1 MVQFILDN
9 FDTIFRDEKSFETFD
24 KMILD
29 LAVRGK
35 LVPQIEDEE
44 PASELLQIIKEEKE
58 RLISEKVIKKE
69 KPLPTI
75 TEDEKP
81 FDIPNSWEWVRLG
94 EIAFKVTDG
103 SHNPPKDSSVG
114 FPMFSAK
121 NIIKGELDYY
131 NPDRYVTLKDFK
143 KENMRTKI
151 KENDILLSIV
161 GTIGKTCIVKN
172 YQTNFILQ
180 RSISVL
186 DIPINK
192 KYIIILLNSNFLLKQ
207 MFSKAKGTAQLGIY
221 LNVVKNLVLS
231 LPPLDEQF
239 RIVEKVEKLQ
249 ELSKKFKEIYNSNEK
264 TRANLKKSILE
275 EVEKSD
281 TNNELLISLEKL
293 FGNFEKVI
301 KTKED
306 VKDIRNLVL
315 SLAVRGK
322 LVPQIESEEPASK
335 LLQRIKKEKERL
347 VSEKVIKKE
356 KLLPPITEDEKPYN
370 IPSSWE
376 WVRLGEI
383 GQIIG
388 GGTPKTER
396 TEYWNGSVPWLT
408 PADLNG
414 YKDKYISFGKRFI
427 TDLGLKESSA
437 QLLKE
442 GTILF
447 SSRAP
452 IGYVAITKNNLA
464 TNQGFK
470 SISLFETK
478 SKEYLY
484 YYLKKIAKTVNDNAS
499 GTTFK
504 EISGSDVSKILFS
517 LPPLKEQERIV
528 KRVDELMVVCD
539 GLESKI
545 EMGEKINQK
554 LLASLLR

>member
-1 MVQFILDN
+1 MVKFILDN

-35 LVPQIEDEE
+35 FVPQIEDEE
-44 PASELLQIIKEEKE
+44 PASKLLEKIKEEKE
-58 RLISEKVIKKE
+58 RLIAEKVIKKE
-69 KPLPTI
+69 KLLPSI

-81 FDIPNSWEWVRLG
+81 YDIPDSWEWVRLG
-94 EIAFKVTDG
+94 AIISLSSGQDIPLNLCNDIGDGIPYLLGASNIKNNNIIIERWIKNPRVIASKGDLLISCKGTVGKLIINPLDEINLSRQLMG
-103 SHNPPKDSSVG
+103 I
-114 FPMFSAK
+114 K
-121 NIIKGELDYY
+121 NIFKILNINFLLIFFKNYVDEL
-131 NPDRYVTLKDFK
+131 
-143 KENMRTKI
+143 KEKSQGLIPGISRD
-151 KENDILLSIV
+151 DILLI
-161 GTIGKTCIVKN
+161 K
-172 YQTNFILQ
+172 F
-180 RSISVL
+180 
-186 DIPINK
+186 P
-192 KYIIILLNSNFLLKQ
+192 
-207 MFSKAKGTAQLGIY
+207 
-221 LNVVKNLVLS
+221 
-231 LPPLDEQF
+231 LPPLKEQE
-239 RIVEKVEKLQ
+239 RIVGKVEKLQ
-249 ELSKKFKEIYNSNEK
+249 KLSKKFKEIYNSNEK

-275 EVEKSD
+275 EIEKSD
-281 TNNELLISLEKL
+281 TNNKLLISLEKL

-315 SLAVRGK
+315 ALAVRGK
-322 LVPQIESEEPASK
+322 LVPQIEDEEPASK
-335 LLQRIKKEKERL
+335 LLEKIKEEKERL
-347 VSEKVIKKE
+347 IAEKVMKKE
-356 KLLPPITEDEKPYN
+356 KPLPLITEDEKPYD
-370 IPSSWE
+370 IPTSWE
-376 WVRLGEI
+376 WVRLKDI

-396 TEYWNGSVPWLT
+396 TEYWNGSIPWLT

-452 IGYVAITKNNLA
+452 IGYVAIAKNNLA

-484 YYLKKIAKTVNDNAS
+484 YYLKKIAKIVNDNAS

-504 EISGSDVSKILFS
+504 EISGADVGKILFP
-517 LPPLKEQERIV
+517 LPPLEEQERIV
-528 KRVDELMVVCD
+528 KRVDELMAVCD
-539 GLESKI
+539 ALESKI
-545 EMGEKINQK
+545 EIGEKINRK
-554 LLASLLR
+554 LLASLLKK

>member
-1 MVQFILDN
+1 
-9 FDTIFRDEKSFETFD
+9 
-24 KMILD
+24 
-29 LAVRGK
+29 
-35 LVPQIEDEE
+35 
-44 PASELLQIIKEEKE
+44 
-58 RLISEKVIKKE
+58 
-69 KPLPTI
+69 
-75 TEDEKP
+75 
-81 FDIPNSWEWVRLG
+81 SWEWVRLG
-94 EIAFKVTDG
+94 EISKIKSSKRIHLKDYKDNGIPFYRSKEIGNLSRNQNFECKNFISNELYEQIIKT
-103 SHNPPKDSSVG
+103 NIPPKKEDLLITAVG
-114 FPMFSAK
+114 SIGNTWINDGRKFYYKDGNITLIEK
-121 NIIKGELDYY
+121 NI
-131 NPDRYVTLKDFK
+131 NNNT
-143 KENMRTKI
+143 
-151 KENDILLSIV
+151 
-161 GTIGKTCIVKN
+161 
-172 YQTNFILQ
+172 
-180 RSISVL
+180 
-186 DIPINK
+186 
-192 KYIIILLNSNFLLKQ
+192 KYIQLYVKSPLFALLVNDTVS
-207 MFSKAKGTAQLGIY
+207 GTAYDALTIIK
-221 LNVVKNLVLS
+221 LNNLL
-231 LPPLDEQF
+231 LPFPPLEEQE

-264 TRANLKKSILE
+264 TRANLKKAILE

-315 SLAVRGK
+315 SLAVRGQ
-322 LVPQIESEEPASK
+322 LVPQIENEEPASE
-335 LLQRIKKEKERL
+335 LLQKIKEEKERL

-356 KLLPPITEDEKPYN
+356 KPLPAIIEDEKPFN
-370 IPSSWE
+370 IPNSWE
-376 WVRLGEI
+376 WVRLGVI

-528 KRVDELMVVCD
+528 KRVDELMTVCD
-539 GLESKI
+539 TLESKI
-545 EMGEKINQK
+545 EIGEKINQK
-554 LLASLLR
+554 LLASLLKK